1 MTTLEK
7 LLDQQKKL
15 REAIQFLTEQDNEL
29 QKGINREVLMLPMI
43 YGRCIK
49 ELKCTHSSNCDNY
62 HPPESTVIHVGDV
75 IKFFRYPLEGVK
87 SIVTLNINSGEWIEI
102 PYSTEYFE
110 FFPEDMLGPNE
121 SVRDFNRD

>member
-15 REAIQFLTEQDNEL
+15 RGTIQFLVEQDNEL

-49 ELKCTHSSNCDNY
+49 QLECWHQSDQHNTS
-62 HPPESTVIHVGDV
+62 ESTVIHVGDV
-75 IKFFRYPLEGVK
+75 IEFFRYPLYDH
-87 SIVTLNINSGEWIEI
+87 VTFHPYSGEWFDV

-110 FFPEDMLGPNE
+110 FFPDDMLGPNE
-121 SVRDFNRD
+121 SVKDFNRD